1 MLTNTENAI
10 AQLLYSLSK
19 LVDAGTRAVSL
30 MVDEEEEERQQT
42 SRPRPTSPRQWKT

>member
-10 AQLLYSLSK
+10 AQLFYSLSK

-30 MVDEEEEERQQT
+30 MVDEEEKHRDESKSLPLR
-42 SRPRPTSPRQWKT
+42 SRPTR